1 MMNLLVQ
8 TPDEILATLPKP
20 KLARVIQFTFAS
32 EDWLML
38 CAGFEDRA
46 LAVLQN
52 ATASGQSF
60 NVLLI
65 TYEPLVPQ
73 NRADAIRE
81 ICRQA
86 GVKLV
91 ELAYNRQD
99 PVGFGRRVVEKLS
112 DAGGKIVVDVSAM
125 ARLLIVQVL
134 VALSRTEKG
143 FFNCSV
149 AFVEAQEYLPT
160 RAEAESELAKSE
172 SDPTFSV
179 LFLSSGVFEIT
190 VLPELSS
197 FAPAAAQTRL
207 ICFPSVDAHH
217 IIALRAEIQPSRLT
231 FIEGIPPSPHN
242 RWRQKVVSSVNR
254 LDQIREAEV
263 FGTSTL
269 DYLETLDC
277 LLKLYAAHSV
287 SERILIAP
295 TGSKMQT
302 VAVAIFRSFIED
314 VQIVYPTPRGYCS
327 PDNYTR
333 GIGQMHMLS
342 LEPYCKPIGE
352 FPLDPEP

>member
-1 MMNLLVQ
+1 
-8 TPDEILATLPKP
+8 
-20 KLARVIQFTFAS
+20 
-32 EDWLML
+32 
-38 CAGFEDRA
+38 
-46 LAVLQN
+46 
-52 ATASGQSF
+52 
-60 NVLLI
+60 
-65 TYEPLVPQ
+65 
-73 NRADAIRE
+73 
-81 ICRQA
+81 
-86 GVKLV
+86 
-91 ELAYNRQD
+91 
-99 PVGFGRRVVEKLS
+99 
-112 DAGGKIVVDVSAM
+112 M

-134 VALSRTEKG
+134 VALSRTAKG

-160 RAEAESELAKSE
+160 RAEAEAELAKSA

-190 VLPELSS
+190 ILPELSS

-231 FIEGIPPSPHN
+231 FIEGIPPLPHN
-242 RWRQKVVSSVNR
+242 RWRQRIVSSVNR

-263 FGTSTL
+263 FATSTL
-269 DYLETLDC
+269 NYLETVDC

-302 VAVAIFRSFIED
+302 VAVAIFRSFIETSRSYIPHRAD
-314 VQIVYPTPRGYCS
+314 TAHQTITRAELGRCIYSRWSHIVSPPASFPWILSPKTVPSCSLVQR
-327 PDNYTR
+327 
-333 GIGQMHMLS
+333 
-342 LEPYCKPIGE
+342 
-352 FPLDPEP
+352 PLCQR